1 MMMEKVRPT
10 DSELEI
16 LQVLWDRGSC
26 TVRDVNDTLAAKREV
41 GYTTTLK
48 LMQIMH
54 DKGLLEREK
63 DGRGHVYAAAVDRTL
78 TQRALIDRFLEN
90 AFGGSAMQLV
100 MQTLGGHKASPAEI
114 DQIRAYLDA
123 IEKDAEK

>member
-1 MMMEKVRPT
+1 METLRPT

-16 LQVLWDRGSC
+16 LQVLWEQGAC
-26 TVRDVNDTLAAKREV
+26 TVREVNDTLSLRRDV

-54 DKGLLEREK
+54 EKGLLEREK
-63 DGRGHVYAAAVDRTL
+63 DGKGHVYSTVVQREA
-78 TQRALIDRFLEN
+78 TQRALLDRFLEN

-100 MQTLGGHKASPAEI
+100 LQTLGGHKASPAEI
-114 DQIRAYLDA
+114 DQIRAYLDTL
-123 IEKDAEK
+123 ENDAQQ